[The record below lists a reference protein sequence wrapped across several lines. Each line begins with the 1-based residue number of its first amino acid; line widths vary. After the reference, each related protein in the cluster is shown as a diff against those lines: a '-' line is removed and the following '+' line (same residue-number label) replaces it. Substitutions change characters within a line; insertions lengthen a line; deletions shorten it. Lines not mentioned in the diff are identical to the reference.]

1 MGANKENRVPPN
13 QDNHPSRSGYREHN
27 PSPRENTKHD
37 SQSRDHHGTKDHHVS
52 SQGAHVKRAHQEDQQ
67 HGARAKHGHDHAGSR
82 DHHPHGAR
90 PIPHDHHDSQSILPS
105 HRDSRHGEHHAD
117 HHSHLHR
124 ESRRQSHILENRRY
138 SMVGHNRK
146 LAHEN
151 NMEEAQNLYELAI
164 RSVADAHKHSPPTI
178 HGRRGSV
185 SGERRGSLP
194 GERRGSVSL
203 EKVINRK
210 RWEYLKLPHP
220 KSRLETNIFQRKH
233 KLAGLI
239 FVIDRLNSR
248 YSVKYS

>member
-90 PIPHDHHDSQSILPS
+90 PIPRDHHDSQSILPS

-164 RSVADAHKHSPPTI
+164 RSVADAHKHSPSTI

-233 KLAGLI
+233 KVAGLI

-248 YSVKYS
+248 YNVKYS